1 MDAEQ
6 VRAEI
11 KQTRASIDRK
21 LDLLSSRTSELTSEL
36 TDAAKDTARRTAAAT
51 LMSVGATIAFSWW
64 KRHA

>member
-11 KQTRASIDRK
+11 RQTRASIDRK
-21 LDLLSSRTSELTSEL
+21 LDLLSSRTCEL
-36 TDAAKDTARRTAAAT
+36 TDAAKDAARRTAAAT
-51 LMSVGATIAFSWW
+51 LVSIGASIALSWW

>member
-1 MDAEQ
+1 VDAKQ

-21 LDLLSSRTSELTSEL
+21 LDLLSSRTSELTE
-36 TDAAKDTARRTAAAT
+36 TAKIAAQRAAAAT
-51 LMSVGATIAFSWW
+51 LVSVGASIALSWW

>member
-1 MDAEQ
+1 VDAEQ

-21 LDLLSSRTSELTSEL
+21 LDLLSSRTNEL
-36 TDAAKDTARRTAAAT
+36 TDVAKDTARRTAAAT
-51 LMSVGATIAFSWW
+51 LMSVGATIAFSWL

>member
-21 LDLLSSRTSELTSEL
+21 LELLSSRTSELA
-36 TDAAKDTARRTAAAT
+36 DAAKDTMRRTVAAT
-51 LMSVGATIAFSWW
+51 LMSIGATIALSWW
-64 KRHA
+64 RRHA

>member
-11 KQTRASIDRK
+11 RQTRASIDRK
-21 LDLLSSRTSELTSEL
+21 LDLLSERTCEL
-36 TDAAKDTARRTAAAT
+36 TDQAKDLAWSSAAVTMVA
-51 LMSVGATIAFSWW
+51 VGTTVALSWW

>member
-11 KQTRASIDRK
+11 KETRASIDRK
-21 LDLLSSRTSELTSEL
+21 LDLLSSRTCEL
-36 TDAAKDTARRTAAAT
+36 ADTARDTMRRAAAAT
-51 LMSVGATIAFSWW
+51 LMSVGASIALSWW

>member
-21 LDLLSSRTSELTSEL
+21 LDLLTSRTSELAC
-36 TDAAKDTARRTAAAT
+36 AAKDNLRRAAAAT
-51 LMSVGATIAFSWW
+51 LMSVGAAIALSWW
-64 KRHA
+64 RRHA

>member
-11 KQTRASIDRK
+11 RQTRASIDRK
-21 LDLLSSRTSELTSEL
+21 LDLLSSRTCQLTEQ
-36 TDAAKDTARRTAAAT
+36 AKDVAWTTAAAT
-51 LMSVGATIAFSWW
+51 MITVGATVALAWW

>member
-21 LDLLSSRTSELTSEL
+21 LDLLSSRTSELAG
-36 TDAAKDTARRTAAAT
+36 AAKDSVWCALAVSLVVVGAAVVWSWARR
-51 LMSVGATIAFSWW
+51 
-64 KRHA
+64 HA

>member
-21 LDLLSSRTSELTSEL
+21 LDLLSSRTCELTE
-36 TDAAKDTARRTAAAT
+36 AAKGTARRTAAAT
-51 LMSVGATIAFSWW
+51 LMSLGATIAFSWW

>member
-11 KQTRASIDRK
+11 RQTRASIDRK
-21 LDLLSSRTSELTSEL
+21 LDLLSARTCELTEN
-36 TDAAKDTARRTAAAT
+36 AKDLAWSSAAAS
-51 LMSVGATIAFSWW
+51 MVAVGTTVALVWL

>member
-21 LDLLSSRTSELTSEL
+21 LDLLSSRTSEL

>member
-11 KQTRASIDRK
+11 RQTRASIDRK
-21 LDLLSSRTSELTSEL
+21 LDLLSSRTGELTEQAK
-36 TDAAKDTARRTAAAT
+36 DAAWTTAAAT
-51 LMSVGATIAFSWW
+51 MMAVGATIAFSWW